1 MAARN
6 GTNPIAWSIDDLL
19 ALGGATPLDVCLA
32 EARQAGY
39 AGIELGN
46 KFPRTASALRP
57 ILERHG
63 LALVSG
69 WHGAGLLSND
79 AATEWDLIG
88 PHLDLLQAMGC
99 RAVVFAEVTGT
110 VHPRQSVPLA
120 RRPIPSVDDIRR
132 LGGRMTALAERVQGR
147 GLAIAYHPHMGTVI
161 QTDAEIDAL
170 MAATG
175 PAVGLL
181 LDTGH
186 IAFAGGDPLAV
197 ARRHAGRIVHVH
209 TKDLRA
215 AVARAALDR
224 DGSFLDAVVD
234 GAFTVPGDGSIDFA
248 PILAVLAAAGYDGWL
263 VVEAEQDPAKANP
276 LAYATTGFRHLD
288 ALARAAGLV

>member
-1 MAARN
+1 MQRVFIGAFGPIGFFHIIAVRLIDGQRVGHFQNSFFNALKLIPRAR
-6 GTNPIAWSIDDLL
+6 
-19 ALGGATPLDVCLA
+19 C
-32 EARQAGY
+32 
-39 AGIELGN
+39 
-46 KFPRTASALRP
+46 PR
-57 ILERHG
+57 I
-63 LALVSG
+63 
-69 WHGAGLLSND
+69 
-79 AATEWDLIG
+79 
-88 PHLDLLQAMGC
+88 
-99 RAVVFAEVTGT
+99 
-110 VHPRQSVPLA
+110 QSKP
-120 RRPIPSVDDIRR
+120 
-132 LGGRMTALAERVQGR
+132 
-147 GLAIAYHPHMGTVI
+147 
-161 QTDAEIDAL
+161 
-170 MAATG
+170 
-175 PAVGLL
+175 
-181 LDTGH
+181 
-186 IAFAGGDPLAV
+186 

>member
-1 MAARN
+1 MAVRI
-6 GTNPIAWSIDDLL
+6 GTNPIAWSNDDLL
-19 ALGGATPLDVCLA
+19 ELGGATPLDVCLA

-46 KFPRTASALRP
+46 KFPRTAGALRP

-69 WHGAGLLSND
+69 WHGGGLLSHD

-110 VHPRQSVPLA
+110 VHPRQAVPLA
-120 RRPIPSVDDIRR
+120 RRPIPSADDIGR
-132 LGGRMTALAERVQGR
+132 LGERMTALAGRVQAR

-276 LAYATTGFRHLD
+276 LAYATKGFRHLD